1 MKQEKLFEFY
11 EKLYFHEMQNRDTLY
26 TRVQINFALIFTGF
40 SIVSYM
46 LRMLD
51 FSSNKELALVFSAL
65 AILSVTISSRG
76 VFYLIKAFWGTEYK
90 GVPDPVETDRYRVEV
105 ENHAESILQ
114 YNKDY
119 PENKQP
125 EVNVEA
131 VLSKFLL
138 EQVRDCATHNTY
150 ANEVRFTHVH
160 NSVKWLLLAA
170 IPFLSASVLFVAFDL
185 DASSPRKETL
195 IYNQS
200 LVEKLASIN
209 GEIVNASSGYSE
221 ILEAQKLCQ
230 TNQNLALHHHL
241 QAHQVL
247 LDQERLLK
255 MVSHQKECEGNMP
268 EQKPSTPPPP
278 PPPQAP
284 AQPVARTFKDEAP
297 PKTNK

>member
-1 MKQEKLFEFY
+1 MKREKLFEFY
-11 EKLYFHEMQNRDTLY
+11 ERLYFHEMQNRDTLY

-51 FSSNKELALVFSAL
+51 FSSNKELALVFAVL
-65 AILSVTISSRG
+65 AILSVTVSARG
-76 VFYLIKAFWGTEYK
+76 VFFLVKAFWGTEYK
-90 GVPDPVETDRYRVEV
+90 GVPDPAETDRYRIEV
-105 ENHAESILQ
+105 ENHKESILQ
-114 YNKDY
+114 YNRDY

-125 EVNVEA
+125 EIDIEV
-131 VLSKFLL
+131 VLSQFLI

-150 ANEVRFTHVH
+150 ANEIRFTHVH
-160 NSVKWLLLAA
+160 NSIKWLLLAA
-170 IPFLSASVLFVAFDL
+170 VPFLFASVLFVAFDL
-185 DASSPRKETL
+185 DASSPRKEAL

-200 LVEKLASIN
+200 LVEKLDSIN
-209 GEIVNASSGYSE
+209 GEIANVNSGYSE

-230 TNQNLALHHHL
+230 TNLSLALHRHL

-255 MVSHQKECEGNMP
+255 MVSHLKECEGNMS
-268 EQKPSTPPPP
+268 EQKPPTPP

-284 AQPVARTFKDEAP
+284 AQPVARTFKEDAP

>member
-1 MKQEKLFEFY
+1 
-11 EKLYFHEMQNRDTLY
+11 
-26 TRVQINFALIFTGF
+26 
-40 SIVSYM
+40 M